1 MLTDVAAPAHSPARA
16 MRAGVVLAALGVVFG
31 DIGTSPLYS
40 IQTLFH
46 PAGPHPMSM
55 GQLHVY
61 GVISLIFWSVM
72 AIVTITYVMLVMRVD
87 NDGEGGVMALVALLR
102 RYGEGNPR
110 TVAVLSA
117 IGILGVALFFGD
129 SMITPAIS
137 VLSAVEGM
145 KVLGPEFADL
155 VIPITAIVI
164 GALFAM
170 QRKGTEMVGRFF
182 GPVMLAWFIAIGA
195 LGVWGITMHPQIL
208 RAISPTY
215 AVDFVIGYPSAA
227 FFSLAGIV
235 LAVTGA
241 EALYADMGH
250 FGRRAITVAWFGVVL
265 PALTLN
271 YFGQGAELLSD
282 HDMVEAPFFLLVP
295 QWAQI
300 PMIVLATA
308 ATVIA
313 SQAVITGAF
322 SVASQAVQMG
332 YLPRLRVRHTS
343 EATVGQIYV
352 PWINGVLLV
361 AVLALVFTFR
371 SSAALAYT
379 YGMAVA
385 GTIAITTLLFLY
397 IARTHWRAPMWLVVI
412 GGGALLT
419 IDVAFLAAN
428 VIKLPYGAW
437 LPLLIAVLTFTV
449 LMTWRQGSEIS
460 TAERTRIEG
469 PLREFVT
476 GILDRSPPLARVPGT
491 AVFLNRAGET
501 APMAL
506 RANVEHNQVLH
517 DRVIVLSI
525 ETPSVPRVD
534 EADRISVD
542 DLGYPGGRILF
553 AAARFGY
560 MEDPDVPAALAR
572 LDPPVDPATVSYF
585 LSRVDLVPG
594 PSPTMARWRKRLYI
608 ATSRIAA
615 DSAAYFGL
623 PLDRTAIIGAR
634 IEV

>member
-1 MLTDVAAPAHSPARA
+1 
-16 MRAGVVLAALGVVFG
+16 
-31 DIGTSPLYS
+31 
-40 IQTLFH
+40 
-46 PAGPHPMSM
+46 
-55 GQLHVY
+55 
-61 GVISLIFWSVM
+61 
-72 AIVTITYVMLVMRVD
+72 
-87 NDGEGGVMALVALLR
+87 
-102 RYGEGNPR
+102 
-110 TVAVLSA
+110 
-117 IGILGVALFFGD
+117 
-129 SMITPAIS
+129 
-137 VLSAVEGM
+137 
-145 KVLGPEFADL
+145 
-155 VIPITAIVI
+155 
-164 GALFAM
+164 
-170 QRKGTEMVGRFF
+170 
-182 GPVMLAWFIAIGA
+182 
-195 LGVWGITMHPQIL
+195 
-208 RAISPTY
+208 
-215 AVDFVIGYPSAA
+215 
-227 FFSLAGIV
+227 
-235 LAVTGA
+235 
-241 EALYADMGH
+241 
-250 FGRRAITVAWFGVVL
+250 
-265 PALTLN
+265 
-271 YFGQGAELLSD
+271 
-282 HDMVEAPFFLLVP
+282 
-295 QWAQI
+295 
-300 PMIVLATA
+300 
-308 ATVIA
+308 
-313 SQAVITGAF
+313 
-322 SVASQAVQMG
+322 
-332 YLPRLRVRHTS
+332 
-343 EATVGQIYV
+343 
-352 PWINGVLLV
+352 
-361 AVLALVFTFR
+361 
-371 SSAALAYT
+371 
-379 YGMAVA
+379 
-385 GTIAITTLLFLY
+385 
-397 IARTHWRAPMWLVVI
+397 MWLVVI